1 MRFILVTGLLV
12 SMVAGVSAQDG
23 TSRAK
28 AAYARAVELESQGNH
43 AAALSLLWEAAG
55 LTPRDP
61 DVQQRLGEALE
72 RIGALDAAADAYR
85 AALAARPDSKK
96 SSTSLIVVLSKAG
109 RGAEAVTRARAM
121 VSAAP
126 SDPDAHFVLGLAQS
140 EVDVN
145 DAIASFQRALSL
157 APRHALAG
165 YNLALVLRRLD
176 RLPEALQE
184 LERTIAIEPRA
195 QPYYLRG
202 VIYWHQGDATRAA
215 QSLLAAIDRDP
226 GYAEAHY
233 TLGSVLK
240 SQRNWKGAAA
250 ALRRAI
256 ALRPDSASHYTL
268 AQVLVSEGDQA
279 GSRQHF
285 EEAER
290 LRRETE
296 LEREALTW
304 TSVGIQ
310 KMQAGDPASAVDD
323 FRRATTTFE
332 RYAPAHYQLGLALE
346 RLGRTEE
353 ARVAFSRARELNPS
367 LVSPRDTRGP
377 PK

>member
-1 MRFILVTGLLV
+1 MRFILVTGLLL

-61 DVQQRLGEALE
+61 
-72 RIGALDAAADAYR
+72 
-85 AALAARPDSKK
+85 
-96 SSTSLIVVLSKAG
+96 VVLSKAG

-215 QSLLAAIDRDP
+215 QSLRAAIDREP

-268 AQVLVSEGDQA
+268 AQVLASEGDQA

-332 RYAPAHYQLGLALE
+332 R
-346 RLGRTEE
+346 TEE